1 MIMLSLTRNYLRSAS
16 KVLLISQ
23 RSCLSVE
30 TAGKK
35 FKLNEKYN
43 KIGFIGT
50 GNMARAIIAGLISK
64 DKYKPE
70 EIYVTDSDLEYV
82 EYLKNEV
89 PLFKDNGINFV
100 SSIEKLL
107 KETKTIMICVKP
119 QDMKRALTKNATN
132 ISENHLV
139 LSIAAGTEISQ
150 IEGLMKNKTRVIRI
164 MTNTAALI
172 QQSCSVY
179 AKGLYA
185 SDEDALF
192 VADLLESIGACEGEV
207 NEDIMDV
214 VTALAGSGPAYMFLI
229 LDALAD
235 GAVKMGLDRQT
246 AIRLA
251 TQTMIGS
258 SKMVISELNKTKGG
272 KDVQQLRVEVCSPG
286 GTTLEGIKALK
297 NAEVTNALVNCIRAA
312 TDHAAELSAIE
323 LK

>member
-1 MIMLSLTRNYLRSAS
+1 MLSQTRSYLRSTS
-16 KVLLISQ
+16 KVLCGIS
-23 RSCLSVE
+23 RSLSSVE
-30 TAGKK
+30 NGPQK
-35 FKLNEKYN
+35 FHLNAKYN

-64 DKYKPE
+64 EKYKPE

-89 PLFKDNGINFV
+89 PLFKENKINFV

-107 KETKTIMICVKP
+107 KETNTLMICVKP
-119 QDMKRALTKNATN
+119 QDMRKALTKNAGS
-132 ISENHLV
+132 IGDNHLV
-139 LSIAAGTEISQ
+139 LSIAAGTEIGQ

-192 VADLLESIGACEGEV
+192 VEDLLESIGASEGEV
-207 NEDIMDV
+207 KEDLMDI

-272 KDVQQLRVEVCSPG
+272 KDLQQMRTDVCSPG

-297 NAEVTNALVNCIRAA
+297 NAEVSNALVNCIRAA
-312 TDHAAELSAIE
+312 TDHAAELSSIE